1 MTRAGSRTVQ
11 NPAIDPGS
19 PTPVDP
25 RILRHIL
32 EIQEEGLQLADSLER
47 VIDLVRRTVSS
58 APGVGTGAV
67 YLIENG
73 EPRRIATIDG
83 PEAHRLI
90 ANDID
95 LAALARRALQAGES
109 VQQGE
114 ASAAP
119 SAAHL
124 LRSAHG
130 AEAAVAVAGDLG
142 PFERFFAHAGA
153 AIARERTRS
162 NDRSAQAEA
171 VRRAEA
177 FERCAEILDGLAMQ
191 EDPELMALRIA
202 GAAACSCRGFGEIS
216 FWTIRAEDRSPVK
229 IASAGSG
236 KGSFDFSLALSFQD
250 WIEGLPR
257 WGGAAW
263 IRNAATSRNIRPTP
277 NDFLLAP
284 MRAESPESLLG
295 FLLAEVTQPLED
307 SWPAEDLLRWSAL
320 GRLALLQ
327 RTGRR
332 RSQDHLDELRAQKD
346 REAESYRMK
355 SQLIAAVSHELRT
368 PLTSIRA
375 YAETLRKPQV
385 SAEAATRDRFLQIIH
400 DESRRLTRIVDDILD
415 LATLDGGR
423 VRLTMRRVD
432 LGRALLDAVDVIR
445 PIAAQRDVTIHCEV
459 LGEIPVQADPDLLEQ
474 LAVNLLENAVKFSE
488 RGGEVR
494 LGVEHERTTC
504 RVFVEDDGPGIPADK
519 LDRIFEQFYQVD
531 GGQSRRHGGAGL
543 GLAICK
549 SIALWHDGRVWVES
563 EEGRGARFIL
573 SLPRVRARTSPG
585 EVAKSS
591 DTPRDL
597 VLELVVEMV
606 AEILGVETVSL
617 SRRDSS
623 GDELVLKV
631 ARAEHAGSTAP
642 EKPALTAPIRLQGKT
657 IGFLHASQKIHDTPF
672 DDHDS
677 RLLDLL
683 AERTALVLQKLQE
696 VGDSPEVMRNL
707 ERALR
712 AVIDVRRHYDGGEL
726 GSLVLAVCDRLKIP
740 PEETAR
746 IHYAAMVRDVGMT
759 RIPFG
764 VTKKPAMLT
773 ERDRALL
780 ERHPEEGARMLR
792 PIEFQQDVFDIVL
805 AHHEE
810 PGGSGYPRGIRRDAI
825 PRGARI
831 LAVVDAYAAMRAG
844 RPYRLRSSHEDA
856 LAELHRHVG
865 RQFDA
870 EVVEALAAA
879 VAAREQSP
887 RDRREAGS
895 GMGNSSPQE
904 KS

>member
-1 MTRAGSRTVQ
+1 
-11 NPAIDPGS
+11 
-19 PTPVDP
+19 
-25 RILRHIL
+25 
-32 EIQEEGLQLADSLER
+32 
-47 VIDLVRRTVSS
+47 
-58 APGVGTGAV
+58 
-67 YLIENG
+67 
-73 EPRRIATIDG
+73 
-83 PEAHRLI
+83 
-90 ANDID
+90 
-95 LAALARRALQAGES
+95 
-109 VQQGE
+109 
-114 ASAAP
+114 
-119 SAAHL
+119 
-124 LRSAHG
+124 
-130 AEAAVAVAGDLG
+130 LG

-153 AIARERTRS
+153 AIARERSRS
-162 NDRSAQAEA
+162 SDRSAQAEA

-216 FWTIRAEDRSPVK
+216 FWTIRTEDRVPVK
-229 IASAGSG
+229 IAAAGSG
-236 KGSFDFSLALSFQD
+236 KGDFKYSLALSFQD
-250 WIEGLPR
+250 WIESLPR

-263 IRNAATSRNIRPTP
+263 IRHGANRSIRPTP
-277 NDFLLAP
+277 NDLLLAP
-284 MRAESPESLLG
+284 MRGESPDNLLG

-346 REAESYRMK
+346 REAESYRLK

-415 LATLDGGR
+415 LATLESGR

-432 LGRALLDAVDVIR
+432 LGRALQDAVDVIR
-445 PIAAQRDVTIHCEV
+445 PIAAEREVSIRCE
-459 LGEIPVQADPDLLEQ
+459 LPGEIPVQADPDLLEQ

-488 RGGEVR
+488 HGGEVR
-494 LGVEHERTTC
+494 LGVERERTTC

-519 LDRIFEQFYQVD
+519 LDRIFEQFYQVE
-531 GGQSRRHGGAGL
+531 GQGRRHGGAGL

-549 SIALWHDGRVWVES
+549 SITHWHDGRIWVES
-563 EEGRGARFIL
+563 EEGRGARFVI

-585 EVAKSS
+585 EIAPPS
-591 DTPRDL
+591 DAPRDL

-631 ARAEHAGSTAP
+631 ARAEHAGSTTHD
-642 EKPALTAPIRLQGKT
+642 KQLNSGLSAPIRLQGKT
-657 IGFLHASQKIHDTPF
+657 IGFLHAGQKTNDVPF

-677 RLLDLL
+677 RLLELL

-726 GSLVLAVCDRLKIP
+726 GSLVLAVCERLKIS

-773 ERDRALL
+773 ARDRALL

-810 PGGSGYPRGIRRDAI
+810 PAGSGYPRGIRKDAI

-844 RPYRLRSSHEDA
+844 RPYRLRATHEEA
-856 LAELHRHVG
+856 MAELHRHVG

-870 EVVEALAAA
+870 EVVQALADAA
-879 VAAREQSP
+879 SAREQSP
-887 RDRREAGS
+887 RDRREAVS
-895 GMGNSSPQE
+895 GLGNSSPQE

>member
-1 MTRAGSRTVQ
+1 MPRAGSRTAQ
-11 NPAIDPGS
+11 NHAVDAAAS
-19 PTPVDP
+19 APVDP

-58 APGVGTGAV
+58 APGVGNGAV
-67 YLIENG
+67 YLIEGG
-73 EPRRIATIDG
+73 EPRRVATIDG
-83 PEAHRLI
+83 PEAQRLA

-95 LAALARRALQAGES
+95 LAALARHALQSGES
-109 VQQGE
+109 AKQGE
-114 ASAAP
+114 STAAP
-119 SAAHL
+119 AVAHL

-130 AEAAVAVAGDLG
+130 PEATVAVAGDLTL
-142 PFERFFAHAGA
+142 FERFFAHAGA

-162 NDRSAQAEA
+162 NDRSVQAEA

-216 FWTIRAEDRSPVK
+216 FWTIRAEDRAPVK
-229 IASAGSG
+229 IASAGSARG
-236 KGSFDFSLALSFQD
+236 NFDFSRALSFQD

-263 IRNAATSRNIRPTP
+263 IRDTENRNIRPTP
-277 NDFLLAP
+277 KDFLLAP

-295 FLLAEVTQPLED
+295 FLLAEVIQPLED

-385 SAEAATRDRFLQIIH
+385 SAEPDTRDRFLQIIH

-415 LATLDGGR
+415 LATLEGGR

-432 LGRALLDAVDVIR
+432 LGKALQDALDVIR
-445 PIAAQRDVTIHCEV
+445 PIASERGITIRCEV
-459 LGEIPVQADPDLLEQ
+459 PGEIPVQADPDLLEQ

-494 LGVEHERTTC
+494 LGVERERTTC

-519 LDRIFEQFYQVD
+519 LDRIFEQFYQVE

-549 SIALWHDGRVWVES
+549 SITLWHDGRIWAES
-563 EEGRGARFIL
+563 EEGRGARFIV

-585 EVAKSS
+585 EAKQSS
-591 DTPRDL
+591 DVPRDL

-617 SRRDSS
+617 SRRDSG

-631 ARAEHAGSTAP
+631 ARAEHSGATTQERP
-642 EKPALTAPIRLQGKT
+642 ELVAPIRLQGKT
-657 IGFLHASQKIHDTPF
+657 IGFLHASEKINDVPF
-672 DDHDS
+672 DDHDT
-677 RLLDLL
+677 RLLELL

-726 GSLVLAVCDRLKIP
+726 GSLVLDVCERLKIS

-764 VTKKPAMLT
+764 VTKKPAMLSA
-773 ERDRALL
+773 RDRALL

-810 PGGSGYPRGIRRDAI
+810 PAGSGYPRGIRRDAI

-844 RPYRLRSSHEDA
+844 RPYRLRASHEEA

-865 RQFDA
+865 RQFDP
-870 EVVEALAAA
+870 EVVEALEAA

-895 GMGNSSPQE
+895 GMGNSSSE
-904 KS
+904 GKS

>member
-1 MTRAGSRTVQ
+1 MSRAGSRTAQKHAV
-11 NPAIDPGS
+11 DPG
-19 PTPVDP
+19 PAAPVDP

-47 VIDLVRRTVSS
+47 VLDLVRRTVSS

-67 YLIENG
+67 YLIEG
-73 EPRRIATIDG
+73 AEPRRVATIDG
-83 PEAHRLI
+83 PESARLS

-95 LAALARRALQAGES
+95 LAALARRALQSSEIA
-109 VQQGE
+109 QQGE
-114 ASAAP
+114 SSATPAV
-119 SAAHL
+119 AHL

-130 AEAAVAVAGDLG
+130 PEAAVAVAGDLA
-142 PFERFFAHAGA
+142 PFERFFSHAGA
-153 AIARERTRS
+153 AIARERART
-162 NDRSAQAEA
+162 NDRSVQAEA
-171 VRRAEA
+171 IRRAEA
-177 FERCAEILDGLAMQ
+177 FERCAEILDGLAVQ

-216 FWTIRAEDRSPVK
+216 FWTIRAEDRAPVK
-229 IASAGSG
+229 IASAGSARG
-236 KGSFDFSLALSFQD
+236 NFDFSRALSFQD

-263 IRNAATSRNIRPTP
+263 IRDSLNRNIRPTP

-284 MRAESPESLLG
+284 MRAEAPDSLLG
-295 FLLAEVTQPLED
+295 FLLAEVIQPLED

-327 RTGRR
+327 RSGRR

-415 LATLDGGR
+415 LATLEGGR

-432 LGRALLDAVDVIR
+432 LARALHDAVDVIR
-445 PIAAQRDVTIHCEV
+445 PIASERGVTIRCDV
-459 LGEIPVQADPDLLEQ
+459 RGEIPVQADPDLLEQ

-488 RGGEVR
+488 HGGEVR
-494 LGVEHERTTC
+494 LGVERERTTC
-504 RVFVEDDGPGIPADK
+504 RVYVEDDGPGIPADK
-519 LDRIFEQFYQVD
+519 LDRIFEQFYQVE
-531 GGQSRRHGGAGL
+531 GAQARRHGGAGL

-549 SIALWHDGRVWVES
+549 SITLWHDGRIWVES
-563 EEGRGARFIL
+563 EEGRGARFVV

-585 EVAKSS
+585 EAKQSN
-591 DTPRDL
+591 DVPRDL

-606 AEILGVETVSL
+606 AEIMDVETVSL
-617 SRRDSS
+617 SRRDSG

-631 ARAEHAGSTAP
+631 ARAEHAGVTAA
-642 EKPALTAPIRLQGKT
+642 ENREISAPIRLQGNT
-657 IGFLHASQKIHDTPF
+657 IGFLHASEKVNNVPF
-672 DDHDS
+672 DDHDA
-677 RLLDLL
+677 RLLELL

-726 GSLVLAVCDRLKIP
+726 GSLVLAVCERLKIS

-773 ERDRALL
+773 ARDRALL

-810 PGGSGYPRGIRRDAI
+810 PAGSGYPRGIRRDAI
-825 PRGARI
+825 PLGARI

-844 RPYRLRSSHEDA
+844 RPYRLRASHEEA
-856 LAELHRHVG
+856 LAELHRHLG
-865 RQFDA
+865 RQFDP
-870 EVVEALAAA
+870 EVVEALEAA
-879 VAAREQSP
+879 VAARETLS

-904 KS
+904 QS